1 MTTKKNLITKVCTTI
16 IALQVATGSM
26 AIDYKE
32 VVRTQKFD
40 AQSVIELQK
49 MQQAEQE
56 APAAAKALGA
66 SCANTKATPLI
77 QALVKL
83 HDSVDTSVLTD
94 KGFDVTPISQQFG
107 VVSLSADSL
116 LTLAEMGEVERI
128 SMSER
133 KMDLMLNRANASTG
147 VDILHSGGASNGL
160 AEMNYAINRPYTGK
174 GTMIG
179 IFDSGID
186 PNHGMFMGS
195 DRKSR
200 FKFYC
205 ISKTPMTNQVQIK
218 KVTTDNAYSS
228 HATHVSGIAAGY
240 FKGDRFQL
248 QGVAP
253 EAELG
258 FGKIMST
265 PADLTRLSA
274 IAEYC
279 QENNLRLVTNMS
291 YGTSFGPH
299 DGSDLYAQALEELIN
314 KYDIVAC
321 VSAGNYA
328 EVPVVEKHSFTGE
341 ESDEMRGLYDL
352 KESGNKIKNY
362 IVTAD
367 ESPID
372 INIVVFDTQKQEVV
386 KTYSVV
392 KQGEV
397 QENTWDDEYIK
408 KTINVAKEEIHD
420 GLSGY
425 IINGDNI
432 ELGND
437 NYLVGYTIQG
447 QKGQLVT
454 SYVESSCPFLT
465 SLKDWTVDLTG
476 NGTINDLGCYK
487 DVICVGA
494 YNTTSNINLADG
506 TTKVLTNDE
515 EGNWGTKD
523 GEISFFSSFG
533 TRYDGQELPHICA
546 PGAYLES
553 SLNRYLTDGN
563 AAVTHRDLYRGNP
576 YAFCAMSGTSMSS
589 PYMAG
594 VAALWLEANP
604 KLSHQ
609 QIREIAMKTAT
620 NDNECN
626 EGNHFFGEGRQ
637 AGAGKLN
644 AYAGLMYILNENSTT
659 LIETPTEKSFLVRSL
674 TPTEYEAFVAGAT
687 SLSATLYNM
696 DGKVV
701 NSNSESGNTITIS
714 TANLT
719 KGVYVLKV
727 NSNNKSH
734 QMKIAVK

>member
-1 MTTKKNLITKVCTTI
+1 MTTQKNLITKVCTTI
-16 IALQVATGSM
+16 IALQVTTGSM
-26 AIDYKE
+26 AIDYKQ

-40 AQSVIELQK
+40 AQSMIELQK
-49 MQQAEQE
+49 MQQAEQD

-66 SCANTKATPLI
+66 SYATNTNATPTI
-77 QALVKL
+77 CALVKL
-83 HDSVDTSVLTD
+83 HDSVDTSVLSD
-94 KGFDVTPISQQFG
+94 KGFNVTSISQQFG

-133 KMDLMLNRANASTG
+133 KMDLMLSRANASTG
-147 VDILHSGGASNGL
+147 VDILHSGGASNDL
-160 AEMNYAINRPYTGK
+160 AEMSYAINRPYTGK

-186 PNHGMFMGS
+186 PNHGMFMGA
-195 DRKSR
+195 DRRSR
-200 FKFYC
+200 FKILYTT
-205 ISKTPMTNQVQIK
+205 KTPQTNQTSIK
-218 KVTTDNAYSS
+218 KFTTDNAYSS
-228 HATHVSGIAAGY
+228 HATHVSGIAAGN
-240 FKGDRFQL
+240 FIGDRFQL

-253 EAELG
+253 EADLA

-265 PADLTRLSA
+265 PTDLTRLA
-274 IAEYC
+274 FIAEYC

-299 DGSDLYAQALEELIN
+299 DGSDLYAQALEEIIN

-328 EVPVVEKHSFTGE
+328 EVPVVAKHTFIGE
-341 ESDEMRGLYDL
+341 GNDEMRGIYDL
-352 KESGNKIKNY
+352 SDNNKIKNY

-367 ESPID
+367 ASPID
-372 INIVVFDTQKQEVV
+372 INLVVFDQQKQEIV
-386 KTYSVV
+386 KTYSIVN
-392 KQGEV
+392 QGEV
-397 QENTWDDEYIK
+397 QDITWGDDFIPNA
-408 KTINVAKEEIHD
+408 IHVAKEEIHD

-425 IINGDNI
+425 IINCDNI
-432 ELGND
+432 KLLND

-447 QKGQLVT
+447 EKGQAVT
-454 SYVESSCPFLT
+454 SYTDSSCPFLT
-465 SLKDWTVDLTG
+465 SMKDWAVDLTS

-506 TTKVLTNDE
+506 TSKSLTNDE
-515 EGNWGTKD
+515 DGDWGTKD

-553 SLNRYLTDGN
+553 SLNRYLADGN

-604 KLSHQ
+604 SLTHQ
-609 QIREIAMKTAT
+609 QIREIAMKTA
-620 NDNECN
+620 NYDYDCG
-626 EGNHFFGEGRQ
+626 EGNHFHEVGRQ

-644 AYAGLMYILNENSTT
+644 AYAGLMYILKENSTT
-659 LIETPTEKSFLVRSL
+659 LIETPTEKSFLIRSISNHN
-674 TPTEYEAFVAGAT
+674 YEAFCAGAT
-687 SLSATLYNM
+687 FLTATLYNIE
-696 DGKVV
+696 GKEAL
-701 NSNSESGNTITIS
+701 STTASGNKVTFC
-714 TANLT
+714 TASLP
-719 KGVYVLKV
+719 KGIYVLRV
-727 NSNNKSH
+727 ASGNKYH
-734 QMKIAVK
+734 QMKMAVK